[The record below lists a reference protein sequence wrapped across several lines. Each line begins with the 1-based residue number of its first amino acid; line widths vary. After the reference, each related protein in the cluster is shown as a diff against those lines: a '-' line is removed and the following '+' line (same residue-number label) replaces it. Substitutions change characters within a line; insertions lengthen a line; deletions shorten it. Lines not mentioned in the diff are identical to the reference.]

1 MDNFRVPRKVNR
13 HVLKAISY
21 LAEDSDDDQYVAI
34 EDIKHQV
41 KYSMRNL
48 IPVPQLD
55 DSILASLRNLTILG
69 VLTTNTN
76 GTCYAIRK
84 IQDMLIKPEGSYCQE
99 NLENELL
106 SDWKNCLVF
115 KARENIWET

>member
-34 EDIKHQV
+34 EDIQHQV

-84 IQDMLIKPEGSYCQE
+84 IQDMLIKPEGSFCQE

-106 SDWKNCLVF
+106 SD
-115 KARENIWET
+115 